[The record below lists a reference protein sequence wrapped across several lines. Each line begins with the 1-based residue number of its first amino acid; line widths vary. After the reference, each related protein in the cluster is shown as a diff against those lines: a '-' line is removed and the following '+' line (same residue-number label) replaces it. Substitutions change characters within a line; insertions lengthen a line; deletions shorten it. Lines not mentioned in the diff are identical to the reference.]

1 MVAARTNHAFHDA
14 VLPFAMAHRGGAGY
28 PPNIGI
34 ENTMRAFA
42 TAWRD
47 GIRGFETDV
56 RASRDG
62 VAVVVHD
69 ARLDRLCGVP
79 HAVKE
84 LTWDELSRLRVD
96 GREPLPRL
104 DELLVAFPDAL
115 INVDIKADNAVL
127 PTLSAVA
134 AADARD
140 RVCLATFADRRIRRI
155 RRLAV
160 GQATSCSSLEVALLR
175 FGPTPWV
182 WGTAARRGA
191 VAAQVPPR
199 TRGITVVTAGLVRR
213 AHAAGLQVHVWGAD
227 DLSTMRAML
236 DLGVDALITD
246 RIDLV
251 GSALA
256 ERRGA
261 R

>member
-1 MVAARTNHAFHDA
+1 MVDARTNHAFHDA
-14 VLPFAMAHRGGAGY
+14 ALPFAMAHRGGAGY
-28 PPNIGI
+28 SPNVGI
-34 ENTMRAFA
+34 ENTMSAFT
-42 TAWRD
+42 TAW
-47 GIRGFETDV
+47 GHSIRAFETDV

-69 ARLDRLCGVP
+69 ARLDRLCGVAR
-79 HAVKE
+79 AVHE

-96 GREPLPRL
+96 GREALPRL
-104 DELLVAFPDAL
+104 DELLAAFPEAL
-115 INVDIKADNAVL
+115 LNVDIKADDAVL

-134 AADARD
+134 AAGASR
-140 RVCLATFADRRIRRI
+140 RVCLATFSDRRIRRI
-155 RRLAV
+155 RHLTV

-175 FGPTPWV
+175 FGPTRRW

-191 VAAQVPPR
+191 VAAQVPPC
-199 TRGITVVTAGLVRR
+199 TRGITVVTAGLVER
-213 AHAAGLQVHVWGAD
+213 AHADGLQVHVWGAD
-227 DLSTMRAML
+227 DLATMRAML

-251 GSALA
+251 GLALA
-256 ERRGA
+256 EPRGA